1 MKKSMLAFRGM
12 VVLLSLAI
20 ILTGCH
26 SFYEIPK
33 EEYKNLN
40 QLDDIKIV
48 YKNGREFV
56 VEKDDSTNIELKYST
71 LIVKS
76 GNDKKI
82 INMSDVN
89 KLKERR
95 SDLGGTI
102 TLSVVIVASLLV
114 LFLSANPFKM

>member
-1 MKKSMLAFRGM
+1 MKKSMLAFKGM

-33 EEYKNLN
+33 EEYKILN

-56 VEKDDSTNIELKYST
+56 VEKDDSTNIELQNST
-71 LIVKS
+71 LIVQS

-102 TLSVVIVASLLV
+102 TLSVVIFASLLV

>member
-1 MKKSMLAFRGM
+1 MKKSMLAFKGM

-20 ILTGCH
+20 ILTGCY

-56 VEKDDSTNIELKYST
+56 VEKDDTTNIELQNST

>member
-1 MKKSMLAFRGM
+1 MLAFKGM

-33 EEYKNLN
+33 EEYKILN

-56 VEKDDSTNIELKYST
+56 VEKDDSTNIELQNST
-71 LIVKS
+71 LIVQS

-102 TLSVVIVASLLV
+102 TLSVVIFASLLV

>member
-1 MKKSMLAFRGM
+1 MKKSMLAFKGM

-56 VEKDDSTNIELKYST
+56 VEKDDTTNIELQNST

-82 INMSDVN
+82 INMSAVN

>member
-1 MKKSMLAFRGM
+1 MKKSMLAFKGM

-56 VEKDDSTNIELKYST
+56 VEKDDSTNIELQNST
-71 LIVKS
+71 LIVQS

-102 TLSVVIVASLLV
+102 TLSVVIFASLLV

>member
-1 MKKSMLAFRGM
+1 MKKSMLAFKGM

-20 ILTGCH
+20 ILTGCY

-56 VEKDDSTNIELKYST
+56 VEKDDSTNIELQNST
-71 LIVKS
+71 LIVQS

-102 TLSVVIVASLLV
+102 TLSVVIFASLLV

>member
-1 MKKSMLAFRGM
+1 MKKSMLAFKGM

-33 EEYKNLN
+33 EEYKILN

-56 VEKDDSTNIELKYST
+56 VEKDDSTNIELQNST

-82 INMSDVN
+82 INMSAVN

-102 TLSVVIVASLLV
+102 TLSVVIFASLLV

>member
-1 MKKSMLAFRGM
+1 MNYLKRFFSFKIIILSASI
-12 VVLLSLAI
+12 LLSA
-20 ILTGCH
+20 CH
-26 SFYEIPK
+26 SFYEIPIA
-33 EEYKNLN
+33 EYNNLN
-40 QLDDIKIV
+40 KMDDIKIG

-56 VEKDDSTNIELKYST
+56 VEKDDSTNIELQNST
-71 LIVKS
+71 LIVQS

-102 TLSVVIVASLLV
+102 TLSVVIFASLLV

>member
-1 MKKSMLAFRGM
+1 MKKSMLAFKGM

-33 EEYKNLN
+33 EEYKILN

-56 VEKDDSTNIELKYST
+56 VEKDDSTNIELQNST
-71 LIVKS
+71 LIVQS